1 MSFFNERLK
10 CLRGNTLSR
19 NSFLKAK
26 EEQTILDAS
35 FPNSYLKI
43 EIKFNR
49 FTMPVLMNQ
58 VGPNKEVPD
67 HGVLLWCLHVILFQD
82 SNQNG
87 IGIYTDGSRDKNK
100 VAASAV
106 INEDVCFLLDSQM
119 RRLNFF
125 IRSKAIE
132 IAFEHID
139 IYNIYFQIHFPVYSF
154 FIV

>member
-1 MSFFNERLK
+1 MKMICRLHTRPISV
-10 CLRGNTLSR
+10 L
-19 NSFLKAK
+19 
-26 EEQTILDAS
+26 AS
-35 FPNSYLKI
+35 FGTKLVFVDVSYLKI